1 MKLRSKISIVFGGL
15 MAIFFIALMTSVSF
29 LVKNTLNSVTEHNV
43 SNSAKVAFEYFDLL
57 YPGSYQI
64 KNNVLY
70 KGGTKLNDNFTL
82 IDKLGEVLGY
92 KVTIFQ
98 NDTRITTNVTKDGE
112 RAVGTKADEKV
123 IKKVL
128 EAGDSYT
135 GTANVVGNELHV
147 AYIPIKNLANENI
160 GMFFIG
166 VDTKAF
172 IDKTIWA
179 FVAVLGIIVLV
190 STAIILIVFGIFF
203 KFNVTKPVDYILSAL
218 DSISN
223 GNLSNEVKL
232 KSKDELQSIADSLDN
247 TRKNFNLLISDLKNR
262 AEGLAEDSHR
272 LYDSAV
278 ETTQA
283 SENITSTIIDF
294 TGKMDDSVDTMEK
307 VFGEFDTLNSEA
319 HIISDYVSDCKVSV
333 EKLKENSDSGMDILG
348 AAVNMIL
355 QTEKNV
361 VDTSE
366 FVTEFSNQ
374 IKEIITLLQ
383 AITGISEK
391 TNLLALNAAIE
402 AARAGEAGRGFNV
415 VAEEIR
421 KLAENSRQT
430 VEDIQNITQ
439 KIVEGSNNATE
450 AMNKTK
456 EVSTKST
463 NSVKQV
469 QDNFMLI
476 NELSNNIENKIDTVN
491 EYNKGIQNKIE
502 HISNEVSGASKILK
516 SLNSEINQITAST
529 EEQIATMEELQAV
542 SQELSGTSA
551 KLLDHTAQFKI

>member
-1 MKLRSKISIVFGGL
+1 

-29 LVKNTLNSVTEHNV
+29 LVKNTLNSVTEYNV

-190 STAIILIVFGIFF
+190 STVIILIVFGIFF

-294 TGKMDDSVDTMEK
+294 TGKMDDSVDTMEN

-502 HISNEVSGASKILK
+502 HISNEVSGASKTLK

>member
-1 MKLRSKISIVFGGL
+1 

-29 LVKNTLNSVTEHNV
+29 LVKNTLNSVTEYNV

-179 FVAVLGIIVLV
+179 FVAVLAIIVLV
-190 STAIILIVFGIFF
+190 STVIILIVFGIFF

-502 HISNEVSGASKILK
+502 HISNEVSGASKTLK

>member
-1 MKLRSKISIVFGGL
+1 

-29 LVKNTLNSVTEHNV
+29 LVKNTLNSVTEYNV

-64 KNNVLY
+64 KNDKLY

-190 STAIILIVFGIFF
+190 STVIILIVFGIFF

-502 HISNEVSGASKILK
+502 HISNEVSGASKTLK

>member
-1 MKLRSKISIVFGGL
+1 

-29 LVKNTLNSVTEHNV
+29 LVKNTLNSVTEYNV

-64 KNNVLY
+64 KNDKLY

-319 HIISDYVSDCKVSV
+319 HIISDYVFDCKVSV

-502 HISNEVSGASKILK
+502 HISNEVSGASKTLK

>member
-1 MKLRSKISIVFGGL
+1 
-15 MAIFFIALMTSVSF
+15 MALFFIALMTSVSF
-29 LVKNTLNSVTEHNV
+29 LVKNTLNSVTEYNV

-64 KNNVLY
+64 KNDKLY

-179 FVAVLGIIVLV
+179 FVAILGIIVLV
-190 STAIILIVFGIFF
+190 STVIILIVFGIFF

-502 HISNEVSGASKILK
+502 HISSEVSGASKILK

>member
-1 MKLRSKISIVFGGL
+1 

-29 LVKNTLNSVTEHNV
+29 LVKNTLNSVTEYNV

-64 KNNVLY
+64 KNDKLY

-502 HISNEVSGASKILK
+502 HISNEVSGASKTLK

>member
-1 MKLRSKISIVFGGL
+1 

-29 LVKNTLNSVTEHNV
+29 LVKNTLNSVTEYNV

-64 KNNVLY
+64 KNDKLY

-190 STAIILIVFGIFF
+190 STAIILIFFGIFF
-203 KFNVTKPVDYILSAL
+203 KFNVTKPVDYIFSAL

-421 KLAENSRQT
+421 KLAENPREK

-502 HISNEVSGASKILK
+502 HISTEVSGASKILK

>member
-1 MKLRSKISIVFGGL
+1 

-43 SNSAKVAFEYFDLL
+43 SNSSKVAFEYFDLL

-64 KNNVLY
+64 KNDKLY

-502 HISNEVSGASKILK
+502 HISNEVSGASKTLK

>member
-1 MKLRSKISIVFGGL
+1 

-29 LVKNTLNSVTEHNV
+29 LVKNTLNSVTEYNV

-64 KNNVLY
+64 KNDKLY

-190 STAIILIVFGIFF
+190 STVIILIVFGIFF

-502 HISNEVSGASKILK
+502 HISTEVSGASKILK

>member
-1 MKLRSKISIVFGGL
+1 

-29 LVKNTLNSVTEHNV
+29 LVKNTLNSVTEYNV

-70 KGGTKLNDNFTL
+70 KGGIKLNDNFTL

-223 GNLSNEVKL
+223 RNLSNEVKL

-415 VAEEIR
+415 VAEETR

>member
-1 MKLRSKISIVFGGL
+1 

-218 DSISN
+218 DSISS

-319 HIISDYVSDCKVSV
+319 HIISDYVFDCKVSV

-502 HISNEVSGASKILK
+502 HISNEVSGASKTLK

>member
-1 MKLRSKISIVFGGL
+1 MSVF
-15 MAIFFIALMTSVSF
+15 FVALMISVSF

-64 KNNVLY
+64 KNNMLY

-98 NDTRITTNVTKDGE
+98 NDTRITTNVTKDGQ

-123 IKKVL
+123 ISKVL
-128 EAGDSYT
+128 KDGENYVGI
-135 GTANVVGNELHV
+135 ANVVGNKIHV
-147 AYIPIKNLANENI
+147 AYIPIKNLANETI

-172 IDKTIWA
+172 IDKTIWS
-179 FVAVLGIIVLV
+179 FVIVLGIIVLI
-190 STAIILIVFGIFF
+190 STAVILIFFGIFF

-218 DSISN
+218 DSISS
-223 GNLSNEVKL
+223 GNLSNEVTL
-232 KSKDELQSIADSLDN
+232 KSKDELQTIADSLDN
-247 TRKNFNLLISDLKNR
+247 TRKNFKSLISDLKNS

-294 TGKMDDSVDTMEK
+294 TGKMDDSVEIIER
-307 VFGEFDTLNSEA
+307 VFVDFDTLNSEA
-319 HIISDYVSDCKVSV
+319 HIISNYVSDCKNSV
-333 EKLKENSDSGMDILG
+333 ERLKENSDSGMDILG

-456 EVSTKST
+456 EVSIKST
-463 NSVKQV
+463 SSVKQV

-476 NELSNNIENKIDTVN
+476 NELSNNIESKIDTVN
-491 EYNKGIQNKIE
+491 EYNQGIQNKIE
-502 HISNEVSGASKILK
+502 HISYEISGASKTLK
-516 SLNSEINQITAST
+516 GLNSEINEITSST
-529 EEQIATMEELQAV
+529 EEQIATMEELQVV

-551 KLLDHTAQFKI
+551 KLLEHTAQFKI

>member
-1 MKLRSKISIVFGGL
+1 
-15 MAIFFIALMTSVSF
+15 
-29 LVKNTLNSVTEHNV
+29 
-43 SNSAKVAFEYFDLL
+43 
-57 YPGSYQI
+57 
-64 KNNVLY
+64 
-70 KGGTKLNDNFTL
+70 
-82 IDKLGEVLGY
+82 
-92 KVTIFQ
+92 
-98 NDTRITTNVTKDGE
+98 
-112 RAVGTKADEKV
+112 
-123 IKKVL
+123 
-128 EAGDSYT
+128 
-135 GTANVVGNELHV
+135 
-147 AYIPIKNLANENI
+147 
-160 GMFFIG
+160 MFFIG

-190 STAIILIVFGIFF
+190 STVIILIVFGIFF

>member
-1 MKLRSKISIVFGGL
+1 

-190 STAIILIVFGIFF
+190 STVIILIFFGIFF

>member
-1 MKLRSKISIVFGGL
+1 

-29 LVKNTLNSVTEHNV
+29 LVKNTLNSVTEYNV

-70 KGGTKLNDNFTL
+70 KGGIKLNDNFTL

-98 NDTRITTNVTKDGE
+98 NDTRITTNVTEDGE

-502 HISNEVSGASKILK
+502 HISNEVSGASKTLK

>member
-1 MKLRSKISIVFGGL
+1 

-64 KNNVLY
+64 KNDKLY

-190 STAIILIVFGIFF
+190 STVIILIVFGIFF

-502 HISNEVSGASKILK
+502 HISNEVSGASKTLK

>member
-1 MKLRSKISIVFGGL
+1 

-29 LVKNTLNSVTEHNV
+29 LVKNTLNSVTEYNV

-421 KLAENSRQT
+421 KLAENPREK

-502 HISNEVSGASKILK
+502 HISNEVSGASKTLK

>member
-1 MKLRSKISIVFGGL
+1 

-29 LVKNTLNSVTEHNV
+29 LVKNTLNSVTEYNV

-529 EEQIATMEELQAV
+529 EEQIATMEELQVV

>member
-1 MKLRSKISIVFGGL
+1 

-29 LVKNTLNSVTEHNV
+29 LVKNTLNSVTEYNV

-64 KNNVLY
+64 KNDKLY

-179 FVAVLGIIVLV
+179 FVAVLAIIVLV

-491 EYNKGIQNKIE
+491 DYNKGIQNKIE
-502 HISNEVSGASKILK
+502 HISNEVSGASKTLK

>member
-1 MKLRSKISIVFGGL
+1 

-29 LVKNTLNSVTEHNV
+29 LVKNTLNSVTEYNV

-64 KNNVLY
+64 KNDKLY

-160 GMFFIG
+160 GMFFLG

-502 HISNEVSGASKILK
+502 HISNEVSGASKTLK

>member
-1 MKLRSKISIVFGGL
+1 

-29 LVKNTLNSVTEHNV
+29 LVKNTLNSVTEYNV

-190 STAIILIVFGIFF
+190 STVIILIVFGIFF

-502 HISNEVSGASKILK
+502 HISNEVSGASKTLK

>member
-1 MKLRSKISIVFGGL
+1 

>member
-1 MKLRSKISIVFGGL
+1 

-190 STAIILIVFGIFF
+190 STVIILIFFGIFF

-529 EEQIATMEELQAV
+529 EEQIATMEELQVV

>member
-1 MKLRSKISIVFGGL
+1 

-29 LVKNTLNSVTEHNV
+29 LVKNTLNSVTEYNV

-179 FVAVLGIIVLV
+179 FVAVLAIIVLV

-402 AARAGEAGRGFNV
+402 AARAGEAG
-415 VAEEIR
+415 
-421 KLAENSRQT
+421 S
-430 VEDIQNITQ
+430 
-439 KIVEGSNNATE
+439 
-450 AMNKTK
+450 
-456 EVSTKST
+456 
-463 NSVKQV
+463 
-469 QDNFMLI
+469 
-476 NELSNNIENKIDTVN
+476 
-491 EYNKGIQNKIE
+491 
-502 HISNEVSGASKILK
+502 
-516 SLNSEINQITAST
+516 
-529 EEQIATMEELQAV
+529 
-542 SQELSGTSA
+542 
-551 KLLDHTAQFKI
+551 

>member
-1 MKLRSKISIVFGGL
+1 

-29 LVKNTLNSVTEHNV
+29 LVKNTLNSVTEYNV

-64 KNNVLY
+64 KNDKLY

-112 RAVGTKADEKV
+112 RTVGTKADEKV

-218 DSISN
+218 DSISS

>member
-1 MKLRSKISIVFGGL
+1 

-29 LVKNTLNSVTEHNV
+29 LVKNTLNSVTEYNV

-64 KNNVLY
+64 KNDKLY

-502 HISNEVSGASKILK
+502 HISNEVSGASKTLK

-529 EEQIATMEELQAV
+529 EEQIATMEELQVV
-542 SQELSGTSA
+542 SQELSGTPA

>member
-1 MKLRSKISIVFGGL
+1 

-502 HISNEVSGASKILK
+502 HISNEVSGASKTLK

>member
-1 MKLRSKISIVFGGL
+1 
-15 MAIFFIALMTSVSF
+15 MAIFFIALMASVSF
-29 LVKNTLNSVTEHNV
+29 LVKNTLNSVTEYNV

-64 KNNVLY
+64 KNDKLY

-98 NDTRITTNVTKDGE
+98 NDTRITTNVTKDGQ

-123 IKKVL
+123 TAKVL
-128 EAGDSYT
+128 KDGISYI

-166 VDTKAF
+166 IDTNTF
-172 IDKTIWA
+172 IHKTILA
-179 FVAVLGIIVLV
+179 FMNVLCIIVLA
-190 STAIILIVFGIFF
+190 STIIILIVFGIFF

-218 DSISN
+218 DSISK

-307 VFGEFDTLNSEA
+307 VFGEFDILNSEA
-319 HIISDYVSDCKVSV
+319 HIISDYVSDCKDSV
-333 EKLKENSDSGMDILG
+333 ERLKENSDSGMDILS
-348 AAVNMIL
+348 AAVNMII

-374 IKEIITLLQ
+374 IKEIIVLLQ

-430 VEDIQNITQ
+430 VEDIQSITQ

-502 HISNEVSGASKILK
+502 HISSEISGASKTLK
-516 SLNSEINQITAST
+516 GLNSEINQITAST

-542 SQELSGTSA
+542 SQELSGTSD

>member
-1 MKLRSKISIVFGGL
+1 

-29 LVKNTLNSVTEHNV
+29 LVKNTLNSVTEYNV

-64 KNNVLY
+64 KNDKLY

-374 IKEIITLLQ
+374 IKEIIALLQ

-502 HISNEVSGASKILK
+502 HISNEVSGASKTLK

>member
-1 MKLRSKISIVFGGL
+1 

-29 LVKNTLNSVTEHNV
+29 LVKNTLNSVTEYNV

-64 KNNVLY
+64 KNDKLY

-190 STAIILIVFGIFF
+190 STVIILIVFGIFF
-203 KFNVTKPVDYILSAL
+203 KFNVTKPVAYILSAL

-476 NELSNNIENKIDTVN
+476 NELSNNIENKIDTIN

>member
-1 MKLRSKISIVFGGL
+1 

-29 LVKNTLNSVTEHNV
+29 LVKNTLNSVTEYNV

-190 STAIILIVFGIFF
+190 STVIILIFF

-247 TRKNFNLLISDLKNR
+247 TRKNFNLLIADLKNR

-502 HISNEVSGASKILK
+502 HISNEVSGASKTLK

>member
-1 MKLRSKISIVFGGL
+1 

-29 LVKNTLNSVTEHNV
+29 LVKNTLNSVTEYNV

-64 KNNVLY
+64 KNDKLY

-179 FVAVLGIIVLV
+179 FVAVLAIIVLV

-366 FVTEFSNQ
+366 FVAEFSNQ

-456 EVSTKST
+456 EVSTKTT

-502 HISNEVSGASKILK
+502 HISSEVSGASKILK

>member
-1 MKLRSKISIVFGGL
+1 

-29 LVKNTLNSVTEHNV
+29 LVKNTLNSVTDYNV

-190 STAIILIVFGIFF
+190 STVIILIVFGIFF
-203 KFNVTKPVDYILSAL
+203 KFNVTRPVDYILSAL

-223 GNLSNEVKL
+223 RNLSNEVKL

-502 HISNEVSGASKILK
+502 HISNEVSGASKTLK

>member
-1 MKLRSKISIVFGGL
+1 

-64 KNNVLY
+64 KNDKLY

-179 FVAVLGIIVLV
+179 FVAILGIIVLV
-190 STAIILIVFGIFF
+190 STVIILIVFGIFF

-421 KLAENSRQT
+421 KLAENPREK

-502 HISNEVSGASKILK
+502 HISNEVSGASKTLK

>member
-1 MKLRSKISIVFGGL
+1 

-128 EAGDSYT
+128 KAGDSYT

-179 FVAVLGIIVLV
+179 FVAVLAIIVLV

>member
-1 MKLRSKISIVFGGL
+1 
-15 MAIFFIALMTSVSF
+15 
-29 LVKNTLNSVTEHNV
+29 
-43 SNSAKVAFEYFDLL
+43 
-57 YPGSYQI
+57 
-64 KNNVLY
+64 
-70 KGGTKLNDNFTL
+70 
-82 IDKLGEVLGY
+82 
-92 KVTIFQ
+92 
-98 NDTRITTNVTKDGE
+98 
-112 RAVGTKADEKV
+112 
-123 IKKVL
+123 
-128 EAGDSYT
+128 
-135 GTANVVGNELHV
+135 
-147 AYIPIKNLANENI
+147 
-160 GMFFIG
+160 MFFIG

-179 FVAVLGIIVLV
+179 FVAVLAIIVLI
-190 STAIILIVFGIFF
+190 STAVILIFFGIFF

-502 HISNEVSGASKILK
+502 HISNEVSGASKTLK

-529 EEQIATMEELQAV
+529 EEQIATMEELQVV

>member
-1 MKLRSKISIVFGGL
+1 

-29 LVKNTLNSVTEHNV
+29 LVKNTLNSVTEYNV

-64 KNNVLY
+64 KNDKLY

-128 EAGDSYT
+128 ENGDSYT

-179 FVAVLGIIVLV
+179 FVAVLGIIVLI
-190 STAIILIVFGIFF
+190 STAVILIFFGIFF

>member
-1 MKLRSKISIVFGGL
+1 

-70 KGGTKLNDNFTL
+70 KGGIKLNDNFTL

-190 STAIILIVFGIFF
+190 STVIILIFFGIFF